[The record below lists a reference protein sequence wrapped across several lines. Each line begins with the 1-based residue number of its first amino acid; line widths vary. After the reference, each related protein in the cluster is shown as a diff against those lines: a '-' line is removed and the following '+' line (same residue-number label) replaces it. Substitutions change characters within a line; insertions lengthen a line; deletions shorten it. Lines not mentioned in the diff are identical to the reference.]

1 MLNFARFVHIVG
13 FPRHVATYATPV
25 ELSDNVPAGNKSIKY
40 HSRIW
45 SSNFF
50 RGQESKGEELGG
62 KKDESSATK
71 KLKIASTS
79 EGLSYEVVDEEEQIE
94 PALEK
99 LRKGLP
105 LLAVDLEG
113 EKLNRK
119 GELAIVSVATENDT
133 FLFDIKTLGSKVFD
147 KGLMDLLQ
155 DPDRQKLMFDCRQ
168 DSDCLWHKYN
178 VKLTNVLDLQLME
191 VIHRGDASTHQQL
204 NLRTN
209 KRVLDVPRVLGFQ
222 KCLEDYVKDED
233 LIKAKKG
240 LESHSDGVWLT
251 RPLRKSF
258 LRYAAA
264 DVIGMLRLFK
274 VLSET
279 GNVLNLLRDVS
290 NRYVDFYRLKE
301 DRSYDNYEGN
311 PFLPWRIFQSYYST
325 EVKCVGCKRLFPS
338 ADFTTTQKREGVQK
352 CPVCRKV
359 KNVKD
364 VQKSR
369 EYNWN
374 REFECDEYYEDPLF

>member
-1 MLNFARFVHIVG
+1 MDLAASNRVSDEKVYGEINSSPEIVESDG
-13 FPRHVATYATPV
+13 EHTEKESTDLSEGKLPEDVAEA
-25 ELSDNVPAGNKSIKY
+25 ERGEKRKCGGAEAGPS
-40 HSRIW
+40 
-45 SSNFF
+45 
-50 RGQESKGEELGG
+50 GEELDG

-99 LRKGLP
+99 LSRKGQLT
-105 LLAVDLEG
+105 
-113 EKLNRK
+113 
-119 GELAIVSVATENDT
+119 IVSVATENDT
-133 FLFDIKTLGSKVFD
+133 FLFDIKKLGAEVFD
-147 KGLMDLLQ
+147 KGLRDFLQ

-168 DSDCLWHKYN
+168 DSDCLWHQYN

-204 NLRTN
+204 PLSTN
-209 KRVLDVPRVLGFQ
+209 TQVLDVPRVLGFQ

-233 LIKAKKG
+233 LIEAKKG
-240 LESHSDGVWLT
+240 LESHSDGVWLH
-251 RPLRKSF
+251 RPLDKSF

-264 DVIGMLRLFK
+264 DVIGMLRLYK

-279 GNVLNLLRDVS
+279 GNILNLLRDVS

-311 PFLPWRIFQSYYST
+311 PFLPWRIFQSYYSK
-325 EVKCVGCKRLFPS
+325 EVQCVGCKRLFPS
-338 ADFTTTQKREGVQK
+338 ADFTNTQKREGVQK

-359 KNVKD
+359 KNVAD
-364 VQKSR
+364 VQQNRKDNR
-369 EYNWN
+369 N
-374 REFECDEYYEDPLF
+374 RESDYDF